1 MSNENETIIP
11 ENYKSDMADIDES
24 IIPQIITEKINRVAE
39 IDVKINELERNAD
52 YAKKKAEEAKQQ
64 KVNFLG
70 GGKDAI
76 MSLQDS
82 AVETNNVVFEIA
94 NVQKLTL
101 ELLQQQE
108 SNIKDILMLGVSNLA
123 NNRCV
128 IKELENKLNGA
139 NEGELSEMRQQE
151 IFDLI
156 KELKAQQ
163 DFMEKQQRMSGTLK
177 EHDESISTLENN
189 DIKLSKILERKNEID
204 ERQDKDLKQQAQTD
218 KRHDAILKKQEGT
231 NKRLGN
237 ELRSR
242 VEKDREHDAELETR
256 AEIDKRHDEALS
268 ELAVADKIHTER
280 IDELEKYITSL
291 KSKIKILYAIIAAG
305 FGMGLIAIV
314 LVLIS

>member
-1 MSNENETIIP
+1 MSNENGSIIP
-11 ENYKSDMADIDES
+11 ENSEADITDIDES
-24 IIPQIITEKINRVAE
+24 VIPQIITEKINKVAE
-39 IDVKINELERNAD
+39 IDFKITELERDAD
-52 YAKKKAEEAKQQ
+52 YAKKKAEDAKQQ

-139 NEGELSEMRQQE
+139 NEAELSELRRQE

-156 KELKAQQ
+156 KQLKSQQ
-163 DFMEKQQRMSGTLK
+163 DFMDKQQRMSGKLK

-189 DIKLSKILERKNEID
+189 DIKLSETLDKKAEID
-204 ERQDKDLKQQAQTD
+204 ERQDKDLKQQAEID

-237 ELRSR
+237 ELRTR

-268 ELAVADKIHTER
+268 ELAEADKVHTER
-280 IDELEKYITSL
+280 IDELEKYVTSL
-291 KSKIKILYAIIAAG
+291 KRKIKILYAITVAG
-305 FGMGLIAIV
+305 FGMGLIAII

>member
-1 MSNENETIIP
+1 MSNEKDSIIP
-11 ENYKSDMADIDES
+11 ENSEADMTEIDES
-24 IIPQIITEKINRVAE
+24 VIPQIVTEKINKVAE
-39 IDVKINELERNAD
+39 IDFKITELERDAD
-52 YAKKKAEEAKQQ
+52 YAKKKAEDAKQQ

-128 IKELENKLNGA
+128 IKELENKLTGA

-177 EHDESISTLENN
+177 EHDESISTLEDN
-189 DIKLSKILERKNEID
+189 DIKLSKILESKNEID
-204 ERQDKDLKQQAQTD
+204 ERQDKDLKQQAEID
-218 KRHDAILKKQEGT
+218 KRHDT
-231 NKRLGN
+231 
-237 ELRSR
+237 
-242 VEKDREHDAELETR
+242 ELETR
-256 AEIDKRHDEALS
+256 AEIDKRHDDALLKLAEADT
-268 ELAVADKIHTER
+268 VHRER

-291 KSKIKILYAIIAAG
+291 KSKIKLLYAITAVG
-305 FGMGLIAIV
+305 LGMGLIAVI
-314 LVLIS
+314 LALIF